1 MAVLSIELDLSP
13 EITKKER
20 KMTKIY
26 QEEILVNACKVCGWA
41 GRSGNLSYCFNIS
54 KIIPDKNKI
63 PLWCPLPDKGGKQ
76 G

>member
-1 MAVLSIELDLSP
+1 
-13 EITKKER
+13 
-20 KMTKIY
+20 MTKIY